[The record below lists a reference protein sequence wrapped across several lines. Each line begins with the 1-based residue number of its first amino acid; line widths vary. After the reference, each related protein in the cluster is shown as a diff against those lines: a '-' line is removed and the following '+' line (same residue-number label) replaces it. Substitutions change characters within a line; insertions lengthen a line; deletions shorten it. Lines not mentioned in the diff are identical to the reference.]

1 MKEEEEEKE
10 GFRQLQ
16 ILCSSI
22 VYIVLQIARYLLVH
36 LILSLFLLNNY
47 LMWLYV
53 EWTQLLLFLRN
64 NPEKYKRHGIK
75 LCPRNDQQTETCSE
89 LVSGGFGTSIQG
101 GALCLYQPISF
112 IL

>member
-1 MKEEEEEKE
+1 
-10 GFRQLQ
+10 
-16 ILCSSI
+16 
-22 VYIVLQIARYLLVH
+22 
-36 LILSLFLLNNY
+36 
-47 LMWLYV
+47 MWLYV

-112 IL
+112 ILWWDKADQHHNIQATCEP